1 MLRRPLEDSILTLIH
16 RSAWKGYSPKFAS
29 TGVWEVLLA
38 EAADNRLPSR
48 PGSRIPSGPAARIP
62 PPGPPGL
69 FVRRFAPARVEM
81 ARKVHGRGPDLLRQ
95 CPTEAGGR
103 T

>member
-1 MLRRPLEDSILTLIH
+1 MIVSPLGRVVEYRRARRPVS
-16 RSAWKGYSPKFAS
+16 
-29 TGVWEVLLA
+29 
-38 EAADNRLPSR
+38 
-48 PGSRIPSGPAARIP
+48 P
-62 PPGPPGL
+62 PPGPPGF
-69 FVRRFAPARVEM
+69 FVRRFASARVEM